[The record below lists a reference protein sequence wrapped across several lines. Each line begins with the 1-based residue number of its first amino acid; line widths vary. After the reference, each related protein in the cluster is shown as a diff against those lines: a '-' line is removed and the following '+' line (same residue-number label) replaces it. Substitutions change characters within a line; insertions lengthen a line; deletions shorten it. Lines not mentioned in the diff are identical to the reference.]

1 MTMYISVPYSELT
14 LTADEVA
21 RRLGL
26 WGRFGKRDPNDRK
39 KSLDYPEDERDPII
53 WLAEMYDEGY
63 NMDVMEGII
72 IMGDEENENYEEIQ

>member
-1 MTMYISVPYSELT
+1 MTMYISVSYTEQT

-26 WGRFGKRDPNDRK
+26 WSRFGKRDPSDRK

>member
-1 MTMYISVPYSELT
+1 MTMYISVSYTEQH

-72 IMGDEENENYEEIQ
+72 IMGDEENDNYEEIQ

>member
-1 MTMYISVPYSELT
+1 M
-14 LTADEVA
+14 
-21 RRLGL
+21 
-26 WGRFGKRDPNDRK
+26 K

>member
-1 MTMYISVPYSELT
+1 MYISVPYSEQT

-26 WGRFGKRDPNDRK
+26 WCRFGKRDPNDRK